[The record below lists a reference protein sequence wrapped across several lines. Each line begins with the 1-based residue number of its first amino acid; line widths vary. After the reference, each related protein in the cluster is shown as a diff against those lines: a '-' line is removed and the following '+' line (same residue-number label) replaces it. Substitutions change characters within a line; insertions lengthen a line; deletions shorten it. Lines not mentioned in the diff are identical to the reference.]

1 LHLLD
6 AEKNRDSHDSSSQAP
21 SVSHN
26 ELWVSQMTVPGH
38 QSERLRAKPEVLTKL
53 QDTPVEKLD
62 LVDVA
67 EVNET
72 DVKP

>member
-1 LHLLD
+1 
-6 AEKNRDSHDSSSQAP
+6 
-21 SVSHN
+21 
-26 ELWVSQMTVPGH
+26 MTVPGH